1 MDCLSY
7 ISWDSGPN
15 QIHGTTYQLSSG
27 DGGRIG
33 QSYLFN
39 SPLSYFQASGFLLLG
54 QSYSPYSFSM
64 WLRPLVTTSGTIM
77 QISSQTN
84 GLGWCLPFLG
94 LSSSGEIIAIS
105 WTGSSAPTIVGPVL
119 VSGQWVHIALTYKP
133 SDSMR
138 LYINGELYGQTS
150 AFVYAPGLTPMTVT
164 LGNHLNGT
172 ACANNGIERDQYYGQ
187 IDEFYLFSRELSQ
200 ADVTTLANP

>member
-7 ISWDSGPN
+7 TSLDSGPN
-15 QIHGTTYQLSSG
+15 QIHGITNDLSSG

-39 SPLSYFQASGFLLLG
+39 SSLSYFQASGFLLLG
-54 QSYSPYSFSM
+54 QPYSPYSFAM

-77 QISSQTN
+77 QVSSQAD
-84 GLGWCLPFLG
+84 GLGWCIPFLG

-133 SDSMR
+133 SNSMR
-138 LYINGELYGQTS
+138 LYINGYLYGQTS
-150 AFVYAPGLTPMTVT
+150 AFVYSPDLTPMTVT

-187 IDEFYLFSRELSQ
+187 IDEFYLFSRELSLD
-200 ADVTTLANP
+200 DVASLAQL